1 MNPSARTKFLLIAPE
16 LARLAREAEE
26 MAGYSP
32 SSRISHHAL
41 SPAAELRE
49 TKQVISLCHTIKN
62 FSNPFVGEST
72 LLYNLATKAIMPD
85 KVKNYLCGQSDIG
98 TRLFEDFVNE
108 RIKLNKINMWAPM
121 KKRSLQTWKSA
132 TKRIKLKVDQEVVE
146 LKEDRNLFARLLLV
160 AKSRPNM
167 NLEQAVGDHELSVVP
182 RSLFSDDEQ
191 MLPCGGKTCLMSKLE
206 GLVREYL
213 NTR

>member
-1 MNPSARTKFLLIAPE
+1 
-16 LARLAREAEE
+16 

-85 KVKNYLCGQSDIG
+85 KVKNYLCGQNDIG
-98 TRLFEDFVNE
+98 TCLFEEFVNE

-121 KKRSLQTWKSA
+121 KKRSLQT
-132 TKRIKLKVDQEVVE
+132 
-146 LKEDRNLFARLLLV
+146 
-160 AKSRPNM
+160 
-167 NLEQAVGDHELSVVP
+167 
-182 RSLFSDDEQ
+182 
-191 MLPCGGKTCLMSKLE
+191 
-206 GLVREYL
+206 
-213 NTR
+213 

>member
-26 MAGYSP
+26 TAGYSP
-32 SSRISHHAL
+32 SSRISHHAP

-49 TKQVISLCHTIKN
+49 TKQVISLCHTIRN

-72 LLYNLATKAIMPD
+72 LLYKLATKAIMPD
-85 KVKNYLCGQSDIG
+85 KVKNYLCRQSDIG
-98 TRLFEDFVNE
+98 PRLFEEFLNE

-146 LKEDRNLFARLLLV
+146 LKEDRNPFARLLLV
-160 AKSRPNM
+160 AKSRPK
-167 NLEQAVGDHELSVVP
+167 HEFVTS
-182 RSLFSDDEQ
+182 SW
-191 MLPCGGKTCLMSKLE
+191 
-206 GLVREYL
+206 
-213 NTR
+213 